1 MTSVALQSPSFDGR
15 QQLLLMR
22 ENSLTTAMKNE
33 LLRCVVG
40 LEISTLCLH
49 LTNQSENLGKT
60 PMTAATETNA
70 TETMGFQTE
79 AKKLLHL
86 MIHSLYS
93 NREIFLRELISN
105 ASDAI
110 DKHRFAVIENSKLA
124 EGVAEYQI
132 QVGVDDTAKTVTI
145 SDNGIGMSRDEVIEH
160 LGTIAKSGTAA
171 FLDNLSGD
179 DKKDSQLIG
188 QFGVGFYSAFIVA
201 DRVEVITRKAGT
213 SSADATHWESAGEA
227 EFSVTATEREQSGT
241 TVVLHLKSDA
251 DEFASEYR
259 IRSVIKKYSDHISV
273 PVMMPKVAEA
283 PADDADSDSDV
294 AEAAA
299 VEWEAVNEAQA
310 LWTRSRSEV
319 SDEEYQAFYKH
330 ISHDF
335 EDPATWSHNR
345 VEGKLEYTS
354 LLYIPAKAPF
364 DLWNREGAR
373 GLKLYVQ
380 RTFIMDDAEQFLPL
394 YLRFVKGVLDSND
407 LPLNVS
413 REILQQDSNVESMKS
428 AMSKRILDMLQ
439 KMSTSQPEQY
449 QQFWDTF
456 GEVLKEGPAEDFANK
471 EKVAKLLR
479 FASTHTDT
487 PEHSVS
493 LTDYCERLSEGQD
506 AIWYVVAENHATAKN
521 SPHLEVFRKKGIE
534 VLLLSDR
541 IDEWLMSHLMEFDG
555 KELKDVARG
564 SLEFDGDNEEEK
576 AALESAGKTHEG
588 LIERMKTALG
598 DKVAEV
604 RPTLRLT
611 ESPACLVVGEH
622 EMGAQMRR
630 IMEAAGQA
638 VPDAPPT
645 LELNTEHPLIQRLD
659 QESDEERFADLT
671 QILFDQATLAEGS
684 TLDDPAT
691 YVSRLNKLLLEM
703 SQ

>member
-1 MTSVALQSPSFDGR
+1 
-15 QQLLLMR
+15 
-22 ENSLTTAMKNE
+22 
-33 LLRCVVG
+33 
-40 LEISTLCLH
+40 
-49 LTNQSENLGKT
+49 
-60 PMTAATETNA
+60 MTATAK

-93 NREIFLRELISN
+93 NKEIFLRELISN

-110 DKHRFAVIENSKLA
+110 DKHRFAVIEDADLA
-124 EGVAEYQI
+124 KGVGEYKI
-132 QVGVDDTAKTVTI
+132 EVSVDADAKTVSI
-145 SDNGIGMSRDEVIEH
+145 SDNGIGMTREEVIEH

-171 FLDNLSGD
+171 FLENLSGD
-179 DKKDSQLIG
+179 EQKDSQLIG
-188 QFGVGFYSAFIVA
+188 QFGVGFYSSFIVA
-201 DRVEVITRKAGT
+201 NRVEVLTRKAGT
-213 SSADATHWESAGEA
+213 PVDQATRWESEGEA
-227 EFSVTATEREQSGT
+227 EFAVSPAEREAPGT
-241 TVVLHLKSDA
+241 TVILHLKDDA
-251 DEFASEYR
+251 DEFASEWR

-273 PVMMPKVAEA
+273 PVMMQKP
-283 PADDADSDSDV
+283 
-294 AEAAA
+294 AEAAEA
-299 VEWEAVNEAQA
+299 TEATEAPESPAEIEWEAVNEAKA
-310 LWTRSRSEV
+310 LWTRSRTDISE
-319 SDEEYQAFYKH
+319 EEYQAFYKH

-335 EDPATWSHNR
+335 DDPMTWSHNR

-354 LLYIPAKAPF
+354 LLYIPSKAPF

-394 YLRFVKGVLDSND
+394 YLRFTKGVLDSSD

-413 REILQQDSNVESMKS
+413 REILQQDGNVESMKN
-428 AMSKRILDMLQ
+428 AVAKRILDMLQ
-439 KMSTSQPEQY
+439 KMANNQPEDY
-449 QQFWDTF
+449 QAFWDTF
-456 GEVLKEGPAEDFANK
+456 GEVLKEGPAEDFSNK

-479 FASTHTDT
+479 FASTHSDGA
-487 PEHSVS
+487 EQNVG
-493 LTDYCERLSEGQD
+493 LVDYCGRMSEGQD

-555 KELKDVARG
+555 KPLKDVARG
-564 SLEFDGDNEEEK
+564 SLELDADSEEEK
-576 AALESAGKTHEG
+576 QALEAASKENES
-588 LIERMKTALG
+588 LIERMKSVLA
-598 DKVAEV
+598 DRVAEV

-611 ESPACLVVGEH
+611 ESPSCLVVGEH

-645 LELNTEHPLIQRLD
+645 MELNTEHPLIKRLD
-659 QESDEERFADLT
+659 AEQDEARFADLT
-671 QILFDQATLAEGS
+671 QILFDQALLAEGS
-684 TLDDPAT
+684 SLDDPAS

-703 SQ
+703 SS

>member
-1 MTSVALQSPSFDGR
+1 
-15 QQLLLMR
+15 
-22 ENSLTTAMKNE
+22 
-33 LLRCVVG
+33 
-40 LEISTLCLH
+40 
-49 LTNQSENLGKT
+49 
-60 PMTAATETNA
+60 MTATAN

-93 NREIFLRELISN
+93 NKEIFLRELISN

-110 DKHRFAVIENSKLA
+110 DKHRFAVIEDADLA
-124 EGVAEYQI
+124 KGVGEYKI
-132 QVGVDDTAKTVTI
+132 EVSVDADAKTVSI
-145 SDNGIGMSRDEVIEH
+145 SDNGIGMTREEVIEH

-171 FLDNLSGD
+171 FLENLSGD
-179 DKKDSQLIG
+179 EQKDSQLIG
-188 QFGVGFYSAFIVA
+188 QFGVGFYSSFIVA
-201 DRVEVITRKAGT
+201 NRVEVLTRRAGT
-213 SSADATHWESAGEA
+213 PVDQATRWESEGEA
-227 EFSVTATEREQSGT
+227 EFAVSPAEREAPGT
-241 TVVLHLKSDA
+241 TVILHLKDDA
-251 DEFASEYR
+251 DEFASEWR

-273 PVMMPKVAEA
+273 PVMMQKP
-283 PADDADSDSDV
+283 
-294 AEAAA
+294 AEAAEA
-299 VEWEAVNEAQA
+299 AEATEAPENPAEIEWEAVNEAKA
-310 LWTRSRSEV
+310 LWTRSRTDI

-335 EDPATWSHNR
+335 EDPMTWSHNR

-354 LLYIPAKAPF
+354 LLYIPSKAPF

-394 YLRFVKGVLDSND
+394 YLRFAKGVLDSND

-413 REILQQDSNVESMKS
+413 REILQQDGNVESMKS
-428 AMSKRILDMLQ
+428 AVAKRILDMLQ
-439 KMSTSQPEQY
+439 KMANNQPEDY
-449 QQFWDTF
+449 QAFWDTF
-456 GEVLKEGPAEDFANK
+456 GEVLKEGPAEDFSNK

-479 FASTHTDT
+479 FASTHSDGA
-487 PEHSVS
+487 EQNVG
-493 LTDYCERLSEGQD
+493 LVDYCGRMSEGQD

-555 KELKDVARG
+555 KPLKDVARG
-564 SLEFDGDNEEEK
+564 SLELDADSEEEK
-576 AALESAGKTHEG
+576 QALEVASKENES
-588 LIERMKTALG
+588 LIERMKSVLAER
-598 DKVAEV
+598 VAEV

-611 ESPACLVVGEH
+611 ESPSCLVVGEH

-638 VPDAPPT
+638 VPDTPPT
-645 LELNTEHPLIQRLD
+645 MELNTEHPLIKRLD
-659 QESDEERFADLT
+659 GEQDEARFADLT
-671 QILFDQATLAEGS
+671 QILFDQALLAEGS
-684 TLDDPAT
+684 SLDDPAS

-703 SQ
+703 SS